1 MIIRTL
7 AERLAEAGA
16 QTLRVS
22 WADLHGS
29 YRTKTLLCREDII
42 DGLEADGAGMVSTV
56 LLKDTAD
63 RTAFPIF
70 DPAAMAALP
79 GLAAF
84 GAANNFVLRPVA
96 SSLVMLPWALHTAWV
111 RAEPCWPDGSP
122 VAADPRRVLVA
133 ALEALRAAGFELR
146 CGLEVEFHVYRLAP
160 GDTLA
165 ADSDAWPAEPPA
177 VTALHPGH
185 ALLSE
190 SLADRCDEVFAI
202 VRHTAEGLGLPL
214 RSLEVEFG
222 PSQLEAV
229 FEATDALTA
238 ADQLLL
244 LRSGLRQALRRA
256 GYHATFMCRPPLP
269 GAMASGWHLHQSL
282 EDAAGR
288 NAMCRS
294 GAPGEGAQAL
304 LSATGAHWL
313 AGLLAHA
320 PALAALCAPT
330 PNAYGRY
337 AGGAMAP
344 QAAVWGRDSRGAM
357 LRVVG
362 GPGDP
367 ATRIENRLGESL
379 ANPYLCIAAQV
390 WAGLDGLQRRLDPG
404 PACATPYA
412 PPAGRALPA
421 TLGAALDALEADAVL
436 RRGLGEAVCTVF
448 GRVKRQEIARREA
461 APDGREWE
469 RREYFGRF

>member
-1 MIIRTL
+1 LIIRTL
-7 AERLAEAGA
+7 TERLAEAGA

-29 YRTKTLLCREDII
+29 FRTKTLLCREDVI
-42 DGLEADGAGMVSTV
+42 DGLEADGIGMVSTL

-70 DPAAMAALP
+70 EPAAMAAWP
-79 GLAAF
+79 ALARF
-84 GAANNFVLRPVA
+84 GAASNLVLRPDPP
-96 SSLVMLPWALHTAWV
+96 SLVMLPWAPHTAWV
-111 RAEPCWPDGSP
+111 RADPCWPDGSP

-133 ALEALRAAGFELR
+133 ALDALQDAGFELR

-160 GDTLA
+160 GDVLA

-185 ALLSE
+185 ALLNE

-222 PSQLEAV
+222 PSQIEAV
-229 FEATDALTA
+229 FDATDALTA
-238 ADQLLL
+238 ADQMLL
-244 LRSGLRQALRRA
+244 LRSALRQALRRA

-282 EDAAGR
+282 VDKAGA
-288 NAMCRS
+288 NAMRS
-294 GAPGEGAQAL
+294 ADGAL
-304 LSATGAHWL
+304 LSPTGRHWL

-344 QAAVWGRDSRGAM
+344 QAAVWGRESRGAM

-362 GPGDP
+362 GAGDA
-367 ATRIENRLGESL
+367 ATRIENRLGEPL

-404 PACATPYA
+404 PACETPYA

-421 TLGAALDALEADAVL
+421 TLGAALDALAADTVL
-436 RRGLGEAVCTVF
+436 RTGIGEAMCAVF
-448 GRVKRQEIARREA
+448 ERIKRQEIARREA